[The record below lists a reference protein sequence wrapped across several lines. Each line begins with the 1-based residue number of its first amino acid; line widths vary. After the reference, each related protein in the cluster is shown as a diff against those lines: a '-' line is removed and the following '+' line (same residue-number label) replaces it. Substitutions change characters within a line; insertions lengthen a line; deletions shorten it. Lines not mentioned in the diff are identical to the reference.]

1 MFYEFDINLTTIYF
15 TFIAIFI
22 MSFITGL
29 ILSFNEKKSVKSNEL
44 DEKKVRETKKY
55 NDYTEIE
62 II

>member
-29 ILSFNEKKSVKSNEL
+29 ILSFNEKKSISLNKINEKRVQ
-44 DEKKVRETKKY
+44 EIPRY

>member
-44 DEKKVRETKKY
+44 DEKKVRETKNY